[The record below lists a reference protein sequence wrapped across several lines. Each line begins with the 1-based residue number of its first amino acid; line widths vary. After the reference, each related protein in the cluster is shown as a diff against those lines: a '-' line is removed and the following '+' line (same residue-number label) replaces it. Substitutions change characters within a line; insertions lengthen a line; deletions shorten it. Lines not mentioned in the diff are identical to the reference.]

1 MPERPWRCS
10 QCGTINEPVANSC
23 RTCGKWPSLFDLEDT
38 AVEETGVEDDAF
50 EDSVFEPLD
59 EREQVDV
66 YEAPEPVQTYD
77 APEPVT
83 VEVETFE
90 EPEPAAPRR
99 RFEAPRTQ
107 PVFEEGEAEGRRQ
120 WVSWLVPLAFVAY
133 LVISYVFSSR

>member
-23 RTCGKWPSLFDLEDT
+23 RTCGKWPSLFDLEDNS
-38 AVEETGVEDDAF
+38 VED
-50 EDSVFEPLD
+50 EDYEPIG
-59 EREQVDV
+59 EPEPVR
-66 YEAPEPVQTYD
+66 APAPVQTYD
-77 APEPVT
+77 APEPMT

-90 EPEPAAPRR
+90 PEPVERPRR
-99 RFEAPRTQ
+99 RFEPPPTE
-107 PVFEEGEAEGRRQ
+107 PVFEEGEGERGPR